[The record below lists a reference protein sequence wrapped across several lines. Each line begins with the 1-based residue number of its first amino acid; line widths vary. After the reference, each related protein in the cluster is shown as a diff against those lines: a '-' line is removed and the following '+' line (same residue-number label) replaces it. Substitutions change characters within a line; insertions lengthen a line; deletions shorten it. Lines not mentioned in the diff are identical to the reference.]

1 MPRSRT
7 VDLRWNAVFSE
18 FRRSGL
24 TQAEFCRQ
32 RDISLASF
40 RYHFYKP
47 RSSKPT
53 PSNDRTSAGAH
64 NHFLPVTILPDLTP
78 PTTSASQPHLE
89 LVLSNGRR
97 IAVTCGFDDQTLRRL
112 IAVVEECPCLD

>member
-1 MPRSRT
+1 MPRPHT
-7 VDLRWNAVFSE
+7 IDLRWNAIFND

-24 TQAEFCRQ
+24 THADFCRR

-47 RSSKPT
+47 RSSQPT
-53 PSNDRTSAGAH
+53 PINDRTSAGADQ
-64 NHFLPVTILPDLTP
+64 HFLPVTVLPDPTP
-78 PTTSASQPHLE
+78 LATASQPHLE

-97 IAVTCGFDDQTLRRL
+97 IAIAPGFDDQTLRRL
-112 IAVVEECPCLD
+112 LAVVEERPCSD